1 MGFFRLQSKLVYPP
15 SFPPD
20 CLKSLGES
28 WKVCTPIQG
37 RQRIFNPHW
46 GYFYFIRQSPPRMVS
61 IGERSSPPEN
71 FGNVQN
77 SGEIPDI
84 IKRRK
89 GLIYQSFW
97 LFFCKRKKRFGGI
110 FGDRCLWGRRSAP
123 VAHDWWEKTYRPK
136 RQSKITNLFFKDY
149 LADCWTAEFRRKRL
163 TSCRKCNFLLF

>member
-1 MGFFRLQSKLVYPP
+1 MGFFRLQSKLVYPL

-97 LFFCKRKKRFGGI
+97 LFFVSVKKDSAVFSGIDVFGEEGVRRWHMTDEKRHI
-110 FGDRCLWGRRSAP
+110 GRKDNQRLP
-123 VAHDWWEKTYRPK
+123 TYFLR
-136 RQSKITNLFFKDY
+136 ITWQTVELRNSG
-149 LADCWTAEFRRKRL
+149 EKRL
-163 TSCRKCNFLLF
+163 SNV